1 MLNAILNSKSGRL
14 SRDDEHNIR
23 WKEIYRASED
33 LLTATIFERLS
44 YLPPEIAWELL
55 VSASGGQLPK
65 YRLVE
70 ITNIEFWPN
79 WSTEERARGVEPDVF
94 IELELGEPAKRIHI
108 IVESKHGGRQSKSQ
122 LSAEIQGWIEAIV
135 SEEDERPDEI
145 FVMAVGGLS
154 SNDRRSKLRAEFDRV
169 HEEMMFGEVKFSL
182 ILLDWIDLARAAAI
196 HTPRNQ
202 NEDRVIKDMRQSLEL
217 CGYYHQIQPRQ
228 LEELIATRRINRGL
242 TATITKMNARVAER
256 IA

>member
-70 ITNIEFWPN
+70 ITNIEFWP
-79 WSTEERARGVEPDVF
+79 
-94 IELELGEPAKRIHI
+94 
-108 IVESKHGGRQSKSQ
+108 
-122 LSAEIQGWIEAIV
+122 
-135 SEEDERPDEI
+135 
-145 FVMAVGGLS
+145 
-154 SNDRRSKLRAEFDRV
+154 
-169 HEEMMFGEVKFSL
+169 
-182 ILLDWIDLARAAAI
+182 
-196 HTPRNQ
+196 
-202 NEDRVIKDMRQSLEL
+202 
-217 CGYYHQIQPRQ
+217 
-228 LEELIATRRINRGL
+228 
-242 TATITKMNARVAER
+242 
-256 IA
+256 